1 MMMYLQVIGGF
12 IVLLVAAEAM
22 VRGAVILAEKMG
34 ISPMVIG
41 MTVVA
46 FGTSAP
52 ELVVS
57 LDAALSG
64 SAGLAIGNIV
74 GSNIANVWLILGA
87 ACLVTP
93 ILAKPGALKR
103 DVAMLIG
110 GSLLFVALCSMGE
123 LGLLA
128 GVVLL
133 IVFAGFI
140 ITSYAR
146 GKGDPDVLKEQIEE
160 LEELEKG
167 IPKNVPVA
175 LLATVVGIIGLAFGA
190 DLLVKG
196 GAEIATSFGV
206 SDEVIGLT
214 LFAFGTSL
222 PELAASVVAAYRGHP
237 DVAIGNII
245 GSNIFNML
253 LVGGVVATV
262 AGLPVPGQ
270 VLIFDNWIMLLAV
283 AMLIPVLLGR
293 MKLNRAYAGV
303 FLVLY
308 FAYVGAQAYGV
319 DRLLGAI

>member
-57 LDAALSG
+57 LDAALGG

-146 GKGDPDVLKEQIEE
+146 GKGDPDVIKEQIEE

-175 LLATVVGIIGLAFGA
+175 LLATVAGIIGLAFGA

-253 LVGGVVATV
+253 LVGGVVAMV

>member
-34 ISPMVIG
+34 ISPMVIC

-57 LDAALSG
+57 LDAALGG

-93 ILAKPGALKR
+93 GALKR

-110 GSLLFVALCSMGE
+110 GSLLVVALCSMGE

-146 GKGDPDVLKEQIEE
+146 GKGDPDVIKEQIEE

-175 LLATVVGIIGLAFGA
+175 LLATVAGIIGLAFGA

-253 LVGGVVATV
+253 LVGGVVAMV

>member
-57 LDAALSG
+57 LDAALGG

-140 ITSYAR
+140 VTSYAR

-160 LEELEKG
+160 LAELEKG
-167 IPKNVPVA
+167 IPKNIPVA
-175 LLATVVGIIGLAFGA
+175 LLATVAGIIGLAFGA

-206 SDEVIGLT
+206 PDEVIGLT

-237 DVAIGNII
+237 DVAIGNVI

-308 FAYVGAQAYGV
+308 FAYVGAQVYGV
-319 DRLLGAI
+319 DRLLGVI